1 MNLGDVCRK
10 ISLNNIKIKQKDYL
24 PQGSFPIVDQGSEL
38 IGGYSNETK
47 FIVPEE
53 PPYVIFG
60 DHTKVKK
67 YINFK
72 FIAGADGIKVLKPLS
87 ELDSKFLFYC
97 LHILKI
103 PDKGYARHFQF
114 LEKENFP
121 IPPLFEQQQIVSKI
135 EELFSELDK
144 GKQQLEA
151 VRLQLKTYRQAVLKW
166 AFEGHLT
173 ENWRKQN
180 RGDKKIHEFQEEIKS
195 KREAWAQ
202 KNGKRLKPIS
212 ELNTGD
218 LPSLP
223 ENWVWVRVV
232 ETVLNTADDI
242 VDGPFGSN
250 LKNSDY
256 VKGAPIPVIGISNI
270 EEGFKTKIRYITR
283 EKFETI
289 KRSAVHPGDIIV
301 AKIGSTYG
309 KTGVYPEWMPIGV
322 IPANLIRIRPSE
334 HFEKKL
340 LIYFLKSALF
350 KKSLDNIMK
359 STAQPAYN
367 VSKFKDLPIPFMS
380 LEEQRILISEIETRL
395 SVCDKMEGT
404 ITNSLQQSE
413 SLRQSILKQAFEG
426 KLI

>member
-166 AFEGHLT
+166 AFEGRLT
-173 ENWRKQN
+173 NK
-180 RGDKKIHEFQEEIKS
+180 EIKEGQMPEGWKWVKVFDIGIIETGSTPS
-195 KREAWAQ
+195 K
-202 KNGKRLKPIS
+202 KNSAYYSNDFPFYKP
-212 ELNTGD
+212 TD
-218 LPSLP
+218 LD
-223 ENWVWVRVV
+223 
-232 ETVLNTADDI
+232 A
-242 VDGPFGSN
+242 GSN
-250 LKNSDY
+250 VRSSSDNLSKLGIKEARFLSENSVLITCIGATIGKSGIIRKAGASNQQINAIIPFKQFNPNFIYYQAIAPRFQNSLKKNASSTTL
-256 VKGAPIPVIGISNI
+256 PILN
-270 EEGFKTKIRYITR
+270 KTKFMNLEMISCP
-283 EKFETI
+283 I
-289 KRSAVHPGDIIV
+289 KEQNFIV
-301 AKIGSTYG
+301 
-309 KTGVYPEWMPIGV
+309 
-322 IPANLIRIRPSE
+322 
-334 HFEKKL
+334 
-340 LIYFLKSALF
+340 
-350 KKSLDNIMK
+350 
-359 STAQPAYN
+359 Q
-367 VSKFKDLPIPFMS
+367 
-380 LEEQRILISEIETRL
+380 EIETRL
-395 SVCDKMEGT
+395 SVCDKIEGT
-404 ITNSLQQSE
+404 INNSLQQSG

-426 KLI
+426 KLIKSDENFG